1 MKFPK
6 RELQLVGS
14 VKARCQKSCNPS
26 ILTAIFIVS
35 LALLFTSLMWT
46 PAEAGY
52 RTEGFAIVSDGLRVV
67 STMTEQDALDI
78 LEGVQ
83 ERYQLEGA
91 EILDIGFRG
100 RVTVEACD
108 IILQEAKNVEAG
120 LAYILQRNTPLLT
133 VLSRQKYIQTREVEV
148 GPAYTEEVPAIDVFD
163 KIKAERYTGLREYS
177 IILTMEND
185 RVVSRDISDIKLI
198 LTAEEHTGSKGLT
211 FTEEGQIRFALS
223 FIPPVALNV
232 TSAYGESRS
241 ETGYHLGVDLY
252 NPGGT
257 PIVAA
262 ASGVVVQVS
271 SGGSYGNLIIIDHGG
286 GVQTYYSHCRSM
298 DVTLGQTVDAG
309 DYIGTVGNTGRTTGN
324 HLHFELRL
332 NGATLDPMDYL

>member
-6 RELQLVGS
+6 QKLQLVGS
-14 VKARCQKSCNPS
+14 IKARCRLHCSHT
-26 ILTAIFIVS
+26 ILTAAFILS
-35 LALLFTSLMWT
+35 LTLLFSSLMWT
-46 PAEAGY
+46 PAEAAY

-67 STMTEQDALDI
+67 STMAEQDALEI
-78 LEGVQ
+78 LEGVK
-83 ERYQLEGA
+83 EHYLLEGA
-91 EILDIGFRG
+91 EVLEIGFQG
-100 RVTVEACD
+100 QVTVEACD
-108 IILQEAKNVEAG
+108 IILQEAKNAEEG
-120 LAYILQRNTPLLT
+120 LAYILQRKTPLLT
-133 VLSRQKYIQTREVEV
+133 VLSRQKYIQTQEVEG
-148 GPAYTEEVPAIDVFD
+148 GPSYSENASDFDVFD
-163 KIKAERYTGLREYS
+163 KIKAERYTGAKEYS
-177 IILTMEND
+177 IVLTMEND
-185 RVVSRDISDIKLI
+185 QVVSRDISDIKLV

-232 TSAYGESRS
+232 TSAYGESRA

-271 SGGSYGNLIIIDHGG
+271 GGGSYGNLIIIDHGG
-286 GVQTYYSHCRSM
+286 GVQTYYSHCRSI
-298 DVTLGQTVDAG
+298 DVALGQTVEAG
-309 DYIGTVGNTGRTTGN
+309 DYIATVGNTGRTTGN

-332 NGATLDPMDYL
+332 NGATLDPMEYL